1 MQDIA
6 ALKAHVQNLIQ
17 QGNAPLAEISAREYL
32 ETHPD
37 DTTYQQHI
45 VRALENAYGYP
56 ENFSACEHLGHAAKQ
71 DKYLII
77 KAWGHGF
84 WSEVHH
90 LLAQL
95 LVAELT
101 HRTPIPYWGSNCLF
115 KSPSSTNGIQDFF
128 KGFEN
133 PNLAALCAQGDIYP
147 PKWNSHNITNE
158 NLQKFSGDYA
168 KRSAQY
174 FLNRPERVV
183 VSDFYTSLTSI
194 KPWISKDSVYY
205 GLSEDDI
212 YKHLFDKFITPTDAI
227 QTLADD
233 FYHRHMDER
242 NWIAVHM
249 RGSDKIHESPGLQ
262 QTNAHYFRFID
273 RMLELNPGIGIFLM
287 TDATPILQYFQLK
300 YGERVIFT
308 SSERTASN
316 VGVHLSTNDG
326 HKAGQEVLVDVL
338 IALKCDYF
346 IGNKESNVS
355 LAIANMKRWPAGLS
369 FVLGNEIMH
378 YSDRLILQM

>member
-6 ALKAHVQNLIQ
+6 VLKAQLQDIIQ
-17 QGNAPLAEISAREYL
+17 QGNAPLAEIFAREYL
-32 ETHPD
+32 EKHPD
-37 DTTYQQHI
+37 DTAYKQHI
-45 VRALENAYGYP
+45 LRALENAYGYP
-56 ENFSACEHLGHAAKQ
+56 ENFHVCERQDNPINQ

-90 LLAQL
+90 LLVQL

-101 HRTPIPYWGSNCLF
+101 HRMPVPYWGTNCLF
-115 KSPSSTNGIQDFF
+115 KSPSSSNGIQDFF
-128 KGFEN
+128 KGFDS
-133 PNLAALCAQGDIYP
+133 PNLAELCEQSDIYP
-147 PKWNSHNITNE
+147 PKWNSHNITSEDVN
-158 NLQKFSGDYA
+158 KFSGDYA

-194 KPWISKDSVYY
+194 KPWIAKDSVYY

-212 YKHLFDKFITPTDAI
+212 YKRLFDKFIAPTDAI
-227 QTLADD
+227 QALADD
-233 FYHRHMDER
+233 FYQRHMANR

-262 QTNAHYFRFID
+262 QTNTHYFGFID
-273 RMLELNPGIGIFLM
+273 RMLALNPGIGIFLM
-287 TDATPILQYFQLK
+287 TDATPILEQFQST
-300 YGERVIFT
+300 YGERVIYT
-308 SSERTASN
+308 ASERTASN
-316 VGVHLSTNDG
+316 VGVHLSTHDG
-326 HKAGQEVLVDVL
+326 HKAGQEVLIDVL

-355 LAIANMKRWPAGLS
+355 LAIANMKHWPEGLG

>member
-6 ALKAHVQNLIQ
+6 SLKAKVQDIIQ
-17 QGNAPLAEISAREYL
+17 QGNAPLAEIFAREYL
-32 ETHPD
+32 EAHPD
-37 DTTYQQHI
+37 DTAYTQHI
-45 VRALENAYGYP
+45 VREFEIAYGYP
-56 ENFSACEHLGHAAKQ
+56 PNFTVCERQ
-71 DKYLII
+71 DNSDTPEKYLII

-90 LLAQL
+90 LLSQL
-95 LVAELT
+95 LVADLT
-101 HRTPIPYWGSNCLF
+101 HRKPIPFWGSNCLF
-115 KSPSSTNGIQDFF
+115 KKHNSVNGIQDFF
-128 KGFEN
+128 KGFES
-133 PNLAALCAQGDIYP
+133 PNLNALCTESDVYP
-147 PKWNSHNITNE
+147 PKWNSHNIASE
-158 NLQKFSGDYA
+158 NLQKFAGEYA

-194 KPWISKDSVYY
+194 KPWISKDSIYY
-205 GLSEDDI
+205 DMSEDDI
-212 YKHLFDKFITPTDAI
+212 YKHLFEKFITPTDAL
-227 QTLADD
+227 QALADD
-233 FYHRHMDER
+233 FYQARMAER

-262 QTNAHYFRFID
+262 QTNAHYFGFIN

-287 TDATPILQYFQLK
+287 TDSLPILEQFQST

-316 VGVHLSTNDG
+316 IGVHLSTNDG

-355 LAIANMKRWPAGLS
+355 LAISNMKRWPEGLS

>member
-6 ALKAHVQNLIQ
+6 ALKTKVQDIIQ
-17 QGNAPLAEISAREYL
+17 QGNAPLAEIFAREYL
-32 ETHPD
+32 EAHPG
-37 DTTYQQHI
+37 DTDYLRYI
-45 VRALENAYGYP
+45 LREFENAYGYP
-56 ENFSACEHLGHAAKQ
+56 QNFSVCEGQ
-71 DKYLII
+71 DRSELQKKYLII

-90 LLAQL
+90 LLVQL
-95 LVAELT
+95 LVADLT
-101 HRTPIPYWGSNCLF
+101 HRIPVPYWGKNCLF
-115 KSPSSTNGIQDFF
+115 KKQGSANGIHDFF
-128 KGFEN
+128 QGFDET
-133 PNLAALCAQGDIYP
+133 NLEALCAQGDIYP
-147 PKWNSHNITNE
+147 PKWNCQNIASE
-158 NLQKFSGDYA
+158 NLQIFSGAYA

-174 FLNRPERVV
+174 FLNRPERVL

-194 KPWISKDSVYY
+194 KPWIATDSIYY
-205 GLSEDDI
+205 NKSEDDI
-212 YKHLFDKFITPTDAI
+212 YKHLFEKFINPTDAI
-227 QTLADD
+227 QASAED
-233 FYHRHMDER
+233 FYQRYMVDR

-249 RGSDKIHESPGLQ
+249 RGSDKIHESPRLQ
-262 QTNAHYFRFID
+262 QTNAQYFVFIE

-287 TDATPILQYFQLK
+287 TDATPILEQFQLK
-300 YGERVIFT
+300 YGKRVIFT

-316 VGVHLSTNDG
+316 VGVHLLTNDG
-326 HKAGQEVLVDVL
+326 HKAGQEVLIDTL

-355 LAIANMKRWPAGLS
+355 LAIANMKRWPDGLH